1 MCSALLNI
9 CSTVLNKNYLG
20 ANKIFQAR
28 RKNFQGDRKIYKRG
42 ISCIVVSSA
51 WKALRSVATITGDA
65 VLG

>member
-28 RKNFQGDRKIYKRG
+28 RKNFQGDRKKYKRG

>member
-9 CSTVLNKNYLG
+9 CSTVLNKNYFG

-28 RKNFQGDRKIYKRG
+28 RKNFQGDRKKYKRG

-51 WKALRSVATITGDA
+51 WKALRSAATITGYA